1 MITMYVKNPVKL
13 SKSEKQVLDFFET
26 HNINIELV
34 KQSTLSKDLLILL
47 LQEYHSYARILTRQ
61 GHIQHADK
69 TFSEILTSIQVGSL
83 NLKTPIIHEKT
94 KITNTVKDLRRFVS
108 REQRLMQARQLC
120 EVAVERCGL
129 AEEDYD
135 ENYWGPLKKK

>member
-13 SKSEKQVLDFFET
+13 SKSEKQALDFFET
-26 HNINIELV
+26 HNIDVDIM
-34 KQSTLSKDLLILL
+34 KQSSVSKELLIRL

-61 GHIQHADK
+61 GHIHHADK

-108 REQRLMQARQLC
+108 REQRLIRAQQLC
-120 EVAVERCGL
+120 QVAVERCGL